1 LGYSNIHKGF
11 KCLDLATGHIY
22 ISHDVISDENSFPF
36 SKLCS
41 NAGPK
46 LRYVILL
53 PPPALSNIFFEVEL
67 IIDHKTNDSNVT
79 NTFQD
84 LQLEREETP
93 TDNGSNSE
101 ENGIGTEIKKTHQLH
116 RLWDMIPHALC

>member
-11 KCLDLATGHIY
+11 KCLDLATGRIY
-22 ISHDVISDENSFPF
+22 ISRDVISYENSFPF
-36 SKLCS
+36 SKLYS

-46 LRYVILL
+46 LHYEILLL
-53 PPPALSNIFFEVEL
+53 PPALTNNFSGVEL
-67 IIDHKTNDSNVT
+67 ITYQMTNDSNAT

-93 TDNGSNSE
+93 TDKG
-101 ENGIGTEIKKTHQLH
+101 
-116 RLWDMIPHALC
+116 